1 MNKLGYKSVKRAQRL
16 IDVERDAIVQAW
28 SSTGKDKGVRVRG
41 VGICIIPTLPI
52 IPPKL

>member
-41 VGICIIPTLPI
+41 MGMCIA
-52 IPPKL
+52 PPHPLTP